1 MVGSRAQQTWVK
13 MAKSQSVAQIMNTH
27 THTHILR
34 GCQNCVRHT
43 PSYFI
48 CIHFKPT
55 VTVTTAS
62 GSYLLC
68 PFNRR
73 GKESPE
79 GLNNKTWVSNQAD

>member
-27 THTHILR
+27 THTHTEGVPEL
-34 GCQNCVRHT
+34 CEAHSC
-43 PSYFI
+43 YFI
-48 CIHFKPT
+48 CIHFKPA